1 MLPIRFRGMAVRAI
15 ACATLLLASAPLA
28 AQDELDAGMRALL
41 AARPAAPPPA
51 TPLHESP
58 CVNGLAAGI
67 YPCSNIDLVAFVP
80 VASVAASTTNSL
92 WGWTDPQDGTEYA
105 LVGLNNGIAFFDLSV
120 PDHPL
125 YLGKLPTHT
134 ASSIWRD
141 VRVHANHAFV
151 VADNNGAHGMQVFD
165 LTRLRNVVA
174 PPVSFTED
182 AHYPNFGR
190 GHTININPASGYA
203 YIPGTNTCNA
213 PTATGAL
220 HMVDVRVPTAPVFA
234 GCVTTGSYT
243 HETSCVDYSGPDAAH
258 AGKEIC
264 FNANGPTDRLAIV
277 DVSNKAAPVTLS
289 STPYTGSGYPHQGDL
304 TTDQRYL
311 LLNDELDESQFGH
324 NARTLVWD
332 VSDLDA
338 PVLVGAHTHALPVI
352 DHNLYVHDNYVYE
365 SNYESGLRILR
376 LGNLSQAQLTEVA
389 YFDTYPAGNAPE
401 FNGNWNN
408 YRFPGSGLVIAT
420 GIDEGLFVLRPNL
433 CEAPAAPA
441 GLAATAAGDNRIDLA
456 WTGSGRP
463 GASFVVERAQGGC
476 GGVFSP
482 LASGVSG
489 GGYGDTAASGGVA
502 YGYRVTETAGPT
514 CASATSACVVAQT
527 TGVCNAPPLFAGVQG
542 GSDAAASRC
551 RIDLAWAA
559 ATPAC
564 GSGVEY
570 AVYRGADSGFV
581 PAPGNRIA
589 DHVGAASF
597 LDFAVAAGQSYHY
610 VVRATDLASGVEDQ
624 NLARLAASA
633 SGPPVDGSF
642 SSGAEPNQPPFD
654 TGAPTPLAVAP
665 LSPDHAGWHITT
677 ARVRSGLQSF
687 WSTAA
692 GNLCASLVTPSIT
705 LAPGGG
711 STLNFWHAWDTQA
724 GIDGGVVEISNNG
737 GASWTRLT
745 PNGGYPNAISTG
757 LFCGIAPGSGAYTS
771 ANQLNFRPATVAL
784 GAYAGQTIQLRWLYR
799 SDGATNGQGWFVDDI
814 ELTHAM
820 VPGPCTTDADTLLVD
835 GYE

>member
-1 MLPIRFRGMAVRAI
+1 M
-15 ACATLLLASAPLA
+15 
-28 AQDELDAGMRALL
+28 
-41 AARPAAPPPA
+41 
-51 TPLHESP
+51 
-58 CVNGLAAGI
+58 
-67 YPCSNIDLVAFVP
+67 P

-92 WGWTDPQDGTEYA
+92 WGWTDPQSGTEYA
-105 LVGLNNGIAFFDLSV
+105 LVGLDNGTAFFDLSV

-134 ASSIWRD
+134 ASSVWRD

-203 YIPGTNTCNA
+203 YVPGTNTCNA

-243 HETSCVDYSGPDAAH
+243 HETSCVNYSGPDAAH
-258 AGKEIC
+258 VGKEIC
-264 FNANGPTDRLAIV
+264 FNANGPTDRVAIV

-289 STPYTGSGYPHQGDL
+289 STTYTGSGYPHQGDL

-352 DHNLYVHDNYVYE
+352 DHNLYVHGNYVYE

-389 YFDTYPAGNAPE
+389 YFDTYPARNAPE

-441 GLAATAAGDNRIDLA
+441 DLAATAAGDNRIDLA
-456 WTGSGRP
+456 WKGSGRP
-463 GASFVVERAQGGC
+463 GATFVVERAQGGC
-476 GGVFSP
+476 GGVFAP
-482 LASGVSG
+482 LASGVAG
-489 GGYGDTAASGGVA
+489 GGYSDTAASGGVA
-502 YGYRVTETAGPT
+502 YGYRVTETVGPM
-514 CASATSACVVAQT
+514 CASAASACVVAQT
-527 TGVCNAPPLFAGVQG
+527 TGACNAPPLFAGVQG

-581 PAPGNRIA
+581 PGPGNRIA
-589 DHVGAASF
+589 DHVGAAGF

-624 NLARLAASA
+624 NLARVAASA
-633 SGPPVDGSF
+633 SGPLVDGSF

-711 STLNFWHAWDTQA
+711 SALNFWHAWDTQA
-724 GIDGGVVEISNNG
+724 GIDGGVVEVSSNG

-745 PNGGYPNAISTG
+745 PNGGYPNAISAG
-757 LFCGIAPGSGAYTS
+757 LFCGIAPGSGAYS
-771 ANQLNFRPATVAL
+771 GANQLNFRPATIAL

-814 ELTHAM
+814 ELTRAM